1 MTGRS
6 KSPPPPPGRTGE
18 RLVATDSEAP
28 PGCEPK
34 ARSETLVIAASSLG
48 TVFEWYDFYLY
59 GLLASAISVHFFAGV
74 NETTGFILALMAFAA
89 GFAIRPFGALVFG
102 RVGDIVGR
110 KNTFLVTMAI
120 MGLSTFAVGFLPGYD
135 RIGIAAPIL
144 LMLLLLL
151 QGLALGGV
159 SGGAAGY
166 LADPPPPGHRTP
178 HQRRVGA

>member
-18 RLVATDSEAP
+18 RLMATDSEAP

-74 NETTGFILALMAFAA
+74 HETTSET
-89 GFAIRPFGALVFG
+89 R
-102 RVGDIVGR
+102 
-110 KNTFLVTMAI
+110 
-120 MGLSTFAVGFLPGYD
+120 AVGN
-135 RIGIAAPIL
+135 A
-144 LMLLLLL
+144 
-151 QGLALGGV
+151 GV
-159 SGGAAGY
+159 GTCGTRWAQY
-166 LADPPPPGHRTP
+166 H
-178 HQRRVGA
+178 